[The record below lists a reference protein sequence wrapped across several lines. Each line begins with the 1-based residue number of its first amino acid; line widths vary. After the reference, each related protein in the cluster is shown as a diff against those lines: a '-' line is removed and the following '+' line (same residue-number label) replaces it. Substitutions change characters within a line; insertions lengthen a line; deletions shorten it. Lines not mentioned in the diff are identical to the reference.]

1 MPLTVPYPLEKET
14 AMMPLSPSYPLFS
27 SQTVNIPRI
36 LTSAVLAASV
46 TFGLF
51 LAMNSLISVEFKKPV
66 IEKTPPIE
74 ISTIRTPEKVTQ
86 KITPPVRPK
95 ETETLTQRKAP
106 TENTEK
112 GGVPTDFTPPETPPF
127 TPKKL
132 TLTQPEG
139 DMQPLTAFAPAY
151 PNSLSQRGIEGYVIV
166 QFEVSKIGKV
176 ENAWIT
182 ESSHKGFH
190 KSALRAIKRFKY
202 KPKVKDGQPIRTT
215 NAFYRFTY
223 SLKK

>member
-1 MPLTVPYPLEKET
+1 
-14 AMMPLSPSYPLFS
+14 MPLSPSYPLFA
-27 SQTVNIPRI
+27 SQAVNIPRI
-36 LTSAVLAASV
+36 LTSAALAASV

-66 IEKTPPIE
+66 IEKTPRVE
-74 ISTIRTPEKVTQ
+74 ISTIRTPEEVTQ
-86 KITPPVRPK
+86 KIKPLIRPK
-95 ETETLTQRKAP
+95 ESQTLTQRNVP

-112 GGVPTDFTPPETPPF
+112 GGVPIDFTPPETPSVIPEKF
-127 TPKKL
+127 

-139 DMQPLTAFAPAY
+139 DMQPLTAFAPTY

-202 KPKVKDGQPIRTT
+202 KPKIKDGQPIRTT

-223 SLKK
+223 NLKK